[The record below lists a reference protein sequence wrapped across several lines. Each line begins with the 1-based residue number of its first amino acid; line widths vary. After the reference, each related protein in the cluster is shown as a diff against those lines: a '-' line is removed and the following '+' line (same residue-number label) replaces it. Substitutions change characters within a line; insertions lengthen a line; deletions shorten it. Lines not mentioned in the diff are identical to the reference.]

1 MSTLAGVVQTAVAT
15 LAAVALAAWVAGV
28 TGVFGVVTNWTLFAV
43 GLALLLVSRAFALRA
58 PRR

>member
-1 MSTLAGVVQTAVAT
+1 VSTLARVVQTAVAA
-15 LAAVALAAWVAGV
+15 LASVVLAAWVTGV
-28 TGVFGVVTNWTLFAV
+28 TGLFGVVTNWTLFAV

>member
-1 MSTLAGVVQTAVAT
+1 VSTLACVVPTAVA
-15 LAAVALAAWVAGV
+15 AIASSVLAAWVAGV
-28 TGVFGVVTNWTLFAV
+28 TGLFGVMTNWTLFGI

>member
-1 MSTLAGVVQTAVAT
+1 MGQSAVAT

-28 TGVFGVVTNWTLFAV
+28 TGVFGVVTNWTLFAI
-43 GLALLLVSRAFALRA
+43 GLALLLVSRAFAPPA